1 MNSGNLTPAE
11 VAGRMAEF
19 LAAKW
24 QEEVAVEQVEKI
36 FGGASRETFRLRLRV
51 GDVPRGV
58 IVRRD
63 PPSSLIDT
71 ERKLEYGAY
80 KAVFG
85 TGIPVP
91 EPLFL
96 EDDPQ
101 WLGQA
106 FSVMAEIA
114 GADTDVGVLD
124 ASGRMAIGE
133 QKWRLLGQLAAMDPL
148 ALGFDAFTEVPA
160 LGECATR
167 ELDYWAGVI
176 EQDEIHPQPI
186 ARAAIRWLR
195 RNMPPAAQKLS
206 IVHGDYRSGNFL
218 FSPDEGIKGILD
230 WEMCHLGDPLED
242 LAWSL
247 DPLWSWG
254 APNLAGRLLPH
265 AEAIAIWEGASG
277 LECKPEAFR
286 WWRIFVAVKAVAIWI
301 SSSEDFHRGA
311 SKEAILAYA
320 GWVMTD
326 RQNRILLDHL
336 SPESRHEFGG
346 PR

>member
-1 MNSGNLTPAE
+1 MKSGSLTPAE
-11 VAGRMAEF
+11 VAEGASAF
-19 LAAKW
+19 LKAQW
-24 QEEVAVEQVEKI
+24 HEDVTVEHVEKI
-36 FGGASRETFRLRLRV
+36 FGGASRETFRLKLRA
-51 GDVPRGV
+51 GDEQRGV

-80 KAVFG
+80 KAVYG
-85 TGIPVP
+85 TSVPVP

-101 WLGQA
+101 WLGQP
-106 FSVMAEIA
+106 FSIMAEIENA
-114 GADTDVGVLD
+114 ITDVSMLD
-124 ASGRMAIGE
+124 DAGRRMIGE
-133 QKWRLLGQLAAMDPL
+133 QKWRILGALAAMEPL
-148 ALGFDAFTEVPA
+148 SLGFDEFTRVPA
-160 LGECATR
+160 VDECASR

-176 EQDEIHPQPI
+176 EQDELHPQPI

-206 IVHGDYRSGNFL
+206 IVHGDYRTGNFL
-218 FSPDEGIKGILD
+218 FSADEGIKGILD

-254 APNLAGRLLPH
+254 QPGLAGQLLPH
-265 AEAIAIWEGASG
+265 DEAIAIWEKASG
-277 LECKPEAFR
+277 LECDPVVFR

-326 RQNRILLDHL
+326 RQNRILLDYL
-336 SPESRHEFGG
+336 SPHSRHEFGG

>member
-1 MNSGNLTPAE
+1 MNAGSLTPSE
-11 VAGRMAEF
+11 VAGRIAEF
-19 LAAKW
+19 LAERW
-24 QEEVAVEQVEKI
+24 HQEVTVDQVDKI
-36 FGGASRETFRLRLRV
+36 FGGASRETFRLKVTAGEDR
-51 GDVPRGV
+51 RGL

-80 KAVFG
+80 KAVYG
-85 TGIPVP
+85 TVIPVP

-96 EDDPQ
+96 EDDPK
-101 WLGQA
+101 WLGQP
-106 FSVMAEIA
+106 FSVMAEIENA
-114 GADTDVGVLD
+114 QTDVAGLD
-124 ASGRMAIGE
+124 EARRRAIGE
-133 QKWRLLGQLAAMDPL
+133 EKWRILGTLATMDPL
-148 ALGFDAFTEVPA
+148 GLGFDAFTDVPG
-160 LGECATR
+160 LDGCAER
-167 ELDYWAGVI
+167 ELAYWSNVV

-195 RNMPPAAQKLS
+195 ANMPPPAQKLS

-218 FSPDEGIKGILD
+218 FSLDEGIKGILD

-242 LAWSL
+242 LAWSM

-254 APNLAGRLLPH
+254 EPALAGRLLPH
-265 AEAIAIWEGASG
+265 AEAIAIWEKASG
-277 LECKPEAFR
+277 LVCDPAAFR
-286 WWRIFVAVKAVAIWI
+286 WWRVFASLKALAIWI

-326 RQNRILLDHL
+326 RQNRILVDYL
-336 SPESRHEFGG
+336 SPFSRHEFGG
-346 PR
+346 PL